1 MCKETEV
8 ASAHTHTHTHMQNV
22 LHVGTL
28 INEVFGSLG
37 PAAGLGK
44 WVKRVT
50 SRLQQVNPV

>member
-1 MCKETEV
+1 MVTVSDNSIKRTLMCKETEV
-8 ASAHTHTHTHMQNV
+8 ASAHTHTHMQNV

-44 WVKRVT
+44 
-50 SRLQQVNPV
+50 